1 MKLLLLLTGIASTF
15 SFQVAPARP
24 NAPTKLAIAQAPLPQ
39 TMPKHSFRLEATAIE
54 EDVSTEIASKMDERL
69 FGFNKLVIDTV
80 YDLICLIYPV
90 TGGDRDYARFFVLE
104 TVAR

>member
-1 MKLLLLLTGIASTF
+1 MKLLLLLTGIASTS
-15 SFQVAPARP
+15 SFHVAPTSP
-24 NAPTKLAIAQAPLPQ
+24 NAPAKLAITQAALPQ
-39 TMPKHSFRLEATAIE
+39 TMPTHSFRLDATAIA
-54 EDVSTEIASKMDERL
+54 EDVSTKIASKMDERL